1 MNQNQNLNDILQD
14 ELTNS
19 PEPDIY
25 LDGHN
30 FGDEDLY
37 DFTNVKPSLN
47 LGISDEEE
55 EDDINFDYGYGFD
68 YERVIKERL
77 KIANQE
83 FSNEPVVDKERPT
96 TVSFDT
102 AVKAVDIQKDDPD
115 DKKEVVVVPLND
127 TVEKKDPDAF
137 MNKIKEAIQ
146 RYDEMTRLNE
156 TNNEYREENDE
167 IEQYF
172 NVPSNQNNSL
182 VKNSTPSPP
191 SRGSPQ
197 DEKSNLQLISK
208 IIDSNQSS
216 NPTKFPSPIPQLSP
230 KINSPEL
237 QKSDNNVL
245 VEKDG
250 KFELISADQYTAME
264 KNKPI
269 LPHPPQRP
277 KTSTNEYRRNKLIN
291 DKIEIS
297 KANGST
303 RSRNRTKSH
312 SPISKHSTPEYAK
325 DYKSPYQATIKVIK
339 PVET

>member
-1 MNQNQNLNDILQD
+1 MNQNQNLSDVLQD
-14 ELTNS
+14 EPTAS
-19 PEPDIY
+19 PEPDMY

-30 FGDEDLY
+30 FSDEDLY
-37 DFTNVKPSLN
+37 DFSHVKPNLN
-47 LGISDEEE
+47 LGTSDEEE
-55 EDDINFDYGYGFD
+55 EDDINFDYGYGYD

-77 KIANQE
+77 KIANQD

-102 AVKAVDIQKDDPD
+102 VVKAVDIQKDDPD

-167 IEQYF
+167 LDQYF
-172 NVPSNQNNSL
+172 KTLSNQNNSL

-191 SRGSPQ
+191 SRNSPE

-208 IIDSNQSS
+208 IIDSIENT
-216 NPTKFPSPIPQLSP
+216 TKFPSPIPQLSP
-230 KINSPEL
+230 KINSPES
-237 QKSDNNVL
+237 QKSNDNVL

-250 KFELISADQYTAME
+250 KFELIAADEYTALE

-277 KTSTNEYRRNKLIN
+277 KTSTNEYRKNKLIN

-297 KANGST
+297 KASGST

-325 DYKSPYQATIKVIK
+325 NYKSPYQAAIKIFK
-339 PVET
+339 PIES